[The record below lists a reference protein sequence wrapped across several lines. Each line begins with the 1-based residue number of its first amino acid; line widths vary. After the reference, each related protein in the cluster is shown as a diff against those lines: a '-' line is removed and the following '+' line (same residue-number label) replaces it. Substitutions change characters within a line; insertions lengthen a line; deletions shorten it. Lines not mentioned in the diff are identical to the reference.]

1 MDSIRAHDNRIAG
14 LRAYRGCCV
23 DVVTIS
29 MSEITKALVKFQRNC
44 PAIVKDKKAE
54 VVSERTGGKY
64 TYEYADL
71 AGVLSAIRPAL
82 SDCGLFLTQVFDK
95 DNGSTLLVTRIMHES
110 GELISS
116 TIDLPLNG
124 LPPQKAGSVIT
135 YYRRYAAIALLG
147 IAAEDD
153 DGKAAQ
159 DAGAVH
165 GRITPAAG
173 SSTLKQQL
181 KDSIAAENGKKN
193 YDTPALPEHV
203 ADKRFHTLIGE
214 TGKTVDLFK
223 STPAGMCWKRT
234 AVKEVASPLFRDLD
248 AAATI
253 SELEAVP
260 LSAEN
265 KLRLEVCKLAVPVWH
280 AEFERRFR
288 DKHEHLSD
296 GDDPGKFLRA

>member
-1 MDSIRAHDNRIAG
+1 MIKSWWQ
-14 LRAYRGCCV
+14 
-23 DVVTIS
+23 
-29 MSEITKALVKFQRNC
+29 MSEITKALVKFQRAM
-44 PAIVKDKKAE
+44 PAIIKDKTAE
-54 VVSERTGGKY
+54 VVSKRTGGKY
-64 TYEYADL
+64 TYHYADL
-71 AGVLSAIRPAL
+71 AGIMTAVRPVL
-82 SDCGLFLTQVFDK
+82 SDCSLFLSQSFET
-95 DNGSTLLVTRIMHES
+95 NGSTFLVTSVMHES
-110 GELISS
+110 GE
-116 TIDLPLNG
+116 TITSKITLPIDG
-124 LPPQKAGSVIT
+124 LAPQDAASAIT
-135 YYRRYAAIALLG
+135 YYRRYSIAALLG

-159 DAGAVH
+159 DAGATH
-165 GRITPAAG
+165 
-173 SSTLKQQL
+173 SSGQLKQQL
-181 KDSIAAENGKKN
+181 KDSIAAENAKKN

-203 ADKRFHTLIGE
+203 ADKRFHTLTDE
-214 TGKTVDLFK
+214 TGRTVDLFK